1 MTRGALKNPYAVV
14 AISLIV
20 IILGVVSY
28 QKMVVDIFPEINV
41 PVVAVATF
49 YKGMGPSEIEGAI
62 TLRLEQ
68 LYLQASYV
76 EHIESRSLAGISLI
90 KIYFHPEYD
99 VNAGVAEITSL
110 TYSALRYL
118 PKGMFPPAII
128 KFGASSLPIAQLTV
142 SSPTLDEKEVRD
154 LAYFTVRPQLGTV
167 PGAAPLPPVGGTIRQ
182 ITVFLDQQQ
191 MQARGISTGEI
202 VKAVNAENVLIPAGD
217 VNIGDFDYNVFS
229 NSMIGFVK
237 DLNNIPIKVANGAP
251 VFLRDVATAAD
262 STSVQSNAVRING
275 RRAVYIPIL
284 KQAGANTIAV
294 IDGIKEA
301 LQHLTGVPEGVQVK
315 LIFDQSLYIRNA
327 IHTLQ
332 HEMLLGGGL
341 ACVMILLFLG
351 SVRAMFIVALAI
363 PLSLTS
369 AVICLSFTGQ
379 TINIMT
385 LGGLALSVGTLVD
398 NSIVVLENIHR
409 HLEMGKPL
417 GDAVAVGASEV
428 ALPMLVITISILIV
442 YLPIA
447 FFTGIIR
454 FLFIPLALAVVYAM
468 GASYVAS
475 LTVAPVAIATF
486 ERGTPHGEAVVQKR
500 PTGWGWVTAA
510 WSRINLF
517 ERLVERY
524 VRVLRWGLRHKALVT
539 AVVILVFAGSLLMA
553 PQLQTEF
560 FPKVD
565 AGQFML
571 LVSAPEGT
579 RLEKTEAMIAKIE
592 DVITH
597 RIPPEDLDQILTDMG
612 IRRGWIALYSPNA
625 GTHASVIMVNL
636 AREHK
641 GSSWEY
647 IDRIRADL
655 QQQFPGIKF
664 GFQTGGLISDVLNFG
679 LPAPID
685 IKVAGPDIGQ
695 LYQAAVHIQQALAPV
710 NGVTDVRVNQGMHT
724 PELHL
729 NVDRTKAAY
738 LGMTQQQVMADVTTA
753 LTSNLSLEPSYWID
767 PKSHN
772 AYFVVAQYAQ
782 QDLRKLEDVLNTPLV
797 SAKVGLPGSIVSGDG
812 HLTGSTLAL
821 QNTPYTGAPI
831 LPSGGVFAIDGHAGG
846 PTVLLKDL
854 VSVERKV
861 GPEQIAHFNL
871 QPTIDVLANVQGND
885 LGRVARAVEA
895 RLATLSLA
903 KEVQVSLLGEV
914 NSMRQALSSFALT
927 LPVATILV
935 YLVMVGLFRSFLD
948 PLIILCAVPLGFIGV
963 IWMLWLTQTS
973 VNVESQIGTLMMIGI
988 VVSNSVLLVDFAN
1001 GLVRDGMPLE
1011 EAVVQAGRLR
1021 IRPVLMTALATML
1034 GLAPMA
1040 LGFGEGS
1047 ESNIPLARAVIG
1059 GLIVST
1065 FMTLLFVPIL
1075 HTLLRKRTRHP
1086 APRHITVE
1094 EDLRGS

>member
-1 MTRGALKNPYAVV
+1 
-14 AISLIV
+14 
-20 IILGVVSY
+20 
-28 QKMVVDIFPEINV
+28 
-41 PVVAVATF
+41 
-49 YKGMGPSEIEGAI
+49 
-62 TLRLEQ
+62 
-68 LYLQASYV
+68 
-76 EHIESRSLAGISLI
+76 
-90 KIYFHPEYD
+90 
-99 VNAGVAEITSL
+99 
-110 TYSALRYL
+110 
-118 PKGMFPPAII
+118 
-128 KFGASSLPIAQLTV
+128 
-142 SSPTLDEKEVRD
+142 
-154 LAYFTVRPQLGTV
+154 
-167 PGAAPLPPVGGTIRQ
+167 
-182 ITVFLDQQQ
+182 
-191 MQARGISTGEI
+191 
-202 VKAVNAENVLIPAGD
+202 
-217 VNIGDFDYNVFS
+217 
-229 NSMIGFVK
+229 
-237 DLNNIPIKVANGAP
+237 
-251 VFLRDVATAAD
+251 
-262 STSVQSNAVRING
+262 
-275 RRAVYIPIL
+275 
-284 KQAGANTIAV
+284 
-294 IDGIKEA
+294 
-301 LQHLTGVPEGVQVK
+301 VQVK